1 MTKTSTLL
9 FLFAWALM
17 LVGYLLGMLEIPL
30 TMFFIIYYLDKKME
44 NPIYIIWVLHLRGKY
59 EKKIGAISVP
69 KVFLTPKKFGSE
81 LSFLCFMS

>member
-17 LVGYLLGMLEIPL
+17 LVGYLLGMLEILL
-30 TMFFIIYYLDKKME
+30 TIFFINLLFKKKGE
-44 NPIYIIWVLHLRGKY
+44 NPIYLIWVLHLWGKY
-59 EKKIGAISVP
+59 EKEIGAISVP
-69 KVFLTPKKFGSE
+69 IVFLTPKKFGSE